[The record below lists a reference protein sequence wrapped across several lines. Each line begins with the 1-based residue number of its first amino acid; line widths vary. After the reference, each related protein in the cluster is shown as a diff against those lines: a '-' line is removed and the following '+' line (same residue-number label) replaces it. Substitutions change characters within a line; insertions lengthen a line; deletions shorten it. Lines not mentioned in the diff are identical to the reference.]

1 MAIDNNISSNI
12 NDKAREYKHL
22 LLKYYYLLLM
32 FVICK

>member
-22 LLKYYYLLLM
+22 LLKYYYYY
-32 FVICK
+32 